1 MGEVRVSP
9 EDYESSSKFGHDPL
23 TEALW
28 VCSMVS
34 GQDDEA
40 GEADGPVGWNA
51 IFHFE
56 NAKDVKLF
64 DEHPDS
70 SEISPIVTVPR
81 GSYILEQGSS
91 GAVYSTRYEYK
102 SREVESI
109 WQDILD
115 GAYPED
121 EEEML

>member
-1 MGEVRVSP
+1 MDEVRVSP
-9 EDYESSSKFGHDPL
+9 KDYNSSHKFGHDPL

-28 VCSMVS
+28 VCSRVS

-40 GEADGPVGWNA
+40 GESDGPVGWNA
-51 IFHFE
+51 IFHFKSE
-56 NAKDVKLF
+56 EDIELF
-64 DEHPDS
+64 EGDGINSDP
-70 SEISPIVTVPR
+70 PVTVTVPR

-91 GAVYSTRYEYK
+91 GAVYSTRYGYK
-102 SREVESI
+102 SLEVKDV

-121 EEEML
+121 EEE